1 MVEIG
6 CYRKGFIKNGF
17 KKNKKKYELDVMVQ
31 INNPISE
38 EGFRT
43 GVIADLSG
51 ISTQTQELLI
61 NFPNSVVK

>member
-1 MVEIG
+1 
-6 CYRKGFIKNGF
+6 
-17 KKNKKKYELDVMVQ
+17 MVQ

-61 NFPNSVVK
+61 NFPNSVVKQQCKNE

>member
-1 MVEIG
+1 MT
-6 CYRKGFIKNGF
+6 
-17 KKNKKKYELDVMVQ
+17 VQ

-43 GVIADLSG
+43 GVIVDLSG

-61 NFPNSVVK
+61 NFPNSVEK